1 MKIKLNVK
9 SLLWSIT
16 LNTLLISNSF
26 CQSVQEVDSIRTIYL
41 NGRQNQNPEHVS
53 QGIAGCR
60 SLITRFKKSGNRK
73 KLILA
78 YTLYGQILVDNNT
91 KLAEAKDNLEKA
103 LLLATKEFKPES
115 DEIYEIKKYLS
126 WACGY
131 LGDLDKELQYSN
143 EMLTV
148 LKKNEKANTLR
159 IADLYNT
166 IGLNYGL
173 RKQRD
178 KEQQYLFDSKQI
190 LESFISGQA
199 SEKMESQLLLANVLN
214 SLSLSY
220 IGDIDYQNALQYARM
235 SLAISAT
242 ISPGSPERAPTM
254 VVVARCFTLEKKCDS
269 ALLYINKALS
279 LIETNGLQSTS
290 MWLSYRSFKVNIF
303 GRCGKTDSAKATA
316 RITIQRLLA
325 DGMSPD
331 EALSQLLI
339 LSQNTNAELNKM
351 ESDFNEKTSLAEQ
364 KQTKERFI
372 IACVILFLIIAM
384 VAGYIYYRYRQ
395 NKKEREFQQNLL
407 QQRNEIRTRIS
418 YDIHDE
424 IGSGLT
430 QMSIICFQGE
440 MDLKNQKPI
449 EKPFLNKILAQIN
462 SLNES
467 LTELTW
473 TIKPGNDN
481 IDSLITR
488 IRMYVN
494 GYMENS
500 SMEVNLRLPEEDFVF
515 STNPEANRNLFL
527 ILKEALNNVAK
538 HSKAERVE
546 IEFQVDKQMN
556 FRFEIA
562 DNGKGFDSSV
572 PSLRTGKASLESRAK
587 AIKNG
592 TFQLQSEI
600 GKGTRLMVEGNL
612 S

>member
-1 MKIKLNVK
+1 MNIKLNVK

-53 QGIAGCR
+53 QGIDGCK

-91 KLAEAKDNLEKA
+91 KLAEAKDNLENA
-103 LLLATKEFKPES
+103 LLLSREEFKPES
-115 DEIYEIKKYLS
+115 DEVFEIKKYLS

-131 LGDLDKELQYSN
+131 LKDLDKELQYSN
-143 EMLTV
+143 EMLSV
-148 LKKNEKANTLR
+148 LKKNEKANTLK

-178 KEQQYLFDSKQI
+178 KEQQYLFDSKRM
-190 LESFISGQA
+190 LENFSSAQPG
-199 SEKMESQLLLANVLN
+199 EKMESQLLLANVLN

-220 IGDIDYQNALQYARM
+220 IGDIDYQNALRYARM

-242 ISPGSPERAPTM
+242 ISPESPERTPTM
-254 VVVARCFTLEKKCDS
+254 VVMARCYTLEKKCDS
-269 ALLYINKALS
+269 ALHYINKALL
-279 LIETNGLQSTS
+279 LIEANGLQSTP
-290 MWLSYRSFKVNIF
+290 MWLSYRSYKVNILS
-303 GRCGKTDSAKATA
+303 RCGLTDSANATA

-325 DGMSPD
+325 NGMLPD
-331 EALSQLLI
+331 EALSQLMI
-339 LSQNTNAELNKM
+339 LSQHTNAELNKM
-351 ESDFNEKTSLAEQ
+351 EMDFNEKTALAEQ
-364 KQTKERFI
+364 KQTKERI
-372 IACVILFLIIAM
+372 IIGCVILFLIIAI
-384 VAGYIYYRYRQ
+384 VAGYIFYRYRQ
-395 NKKEREFQQNLL
+395 NKKEREFQQNLID
-407 QQRNEIRTRIS
+407 QRNEIRTRIS

-430 QMSIICFQGE
+430 QMSIVCFQGE
-440 MDLKNQKPI
+440 MALKNQKPI
-449 EKPFLNKILAQIN
+449 EKPFLDKILAQIN

-488 IRMYVN
+488 MRMYVN
-494 GYMENS
+494 GYSENS
-500 SMEVNLRLPEEDFVF
+500 SLEVNLRLPEEDLEF
-515 STNPEANRNLFL
+515 STNPEANRNLFF
-527 ILKEALNNVAK
+527 ILKEGLNNIAK
-538 HSKAERVE
+538 HSMAKRVE
-546 IEFQVDKQMN
+546 IDFQVDKQMN

-562 DNGKGFDSSV
+562 DDGRGFDTSA
-572 PSLRTGKASLESRAK
+572 PTLRTGKVSLESRAK

-600 GKGTRLMVEGNL
+600 GKGTRLIVEGNL